1 MAIETEPTAARACRN
16 RVAAGPVRPIQVPLW
31 LGAER
36 PGVELGATAIDL
48 GLRERWRRRALPALL
63 DRLQPTLSVPVDV
76 PRDAESRLD
85 RRSLEFLPPIAD
97 LCARLA
103 TTTADAIGRG
113 ELALMLGGDH
123 ALSVGSIAGAAIE
136 SGRLGVLWFDTH
148 PDLNTA
154 DTSPSG
160 HIHGMALA
168 AALGLGVPALT
179 EIGGPGPK
187 VRPEDIC
194 LLGARDID
202 PGERALIRDRGIF
215 LLTMEEWDDS
225 GIAAGLDAA
234 LAHLDGHDLDAVHV
248 SFDLDVIDPLLLP
261 GTGTCCP
268 GGLIYREAAQTLR
281 RLRAWDGPIRSIDWV
296 ELNPTLDPSGRSTEA
311 SVALLATL
319 LGESMR

>member
-1 MAIETEPTAARACRN
+1 MPGQLDSTIVDLRRN
-16 RVAAGPVRPIQVPLW
+16 RAVSGPVRPIQVPLW

-36 PGVELGATAIDL
+36 PGVELGAPAIES
-48 GLRERWRRRALPALL
+48 GIRQRWERRALPALL
-63 DRLQPTLSVPVDV
+63 DRLQATQTVPVHV
-76 PRDAESRLD
+76 LSDAATRLD
-85 RRSLEFLPPIAD
+85 RRSLEFLSPIVDACD
-97 LCARLA
+97 RLA
-103 TTTADAIGRG
+103 AVVAETVARG
-113 ELALMLGGDH
+113 ELALILGGDH
-123 ALSVGSIAGAAIE
+123 ALSVGSIAGAAI
-136 SGRLGVLWFDTH
+136 GGARLGVLWFDTH

-154 DTSPSG
+154 ETSPSG

-179 EIGGPGPK
+179 EIGFPGPK
-187 VRPEDIC
+187 VRAEDVC

-202 PGERALIRDRGIF
+202 PGERDLIREHSIF
-215 LLTMEEWDDS
+215 LLTMEEWDEL

-234 LAHLDGHDLDAVHV
+234 LAHLDAQHLDAVHV

-281 RLRAWDGPIRSIDWV
+281 RLRAWNGPIRSIDWV

-311 SVALLATL
+311 SVSLLATL